1 MNYATTPI
9 AASLGI
15 REPLMAAL
23 RRAAAALYAAITRA
37 NARKACHKMLQSDEL
52 LRDIGVTR
60 EQVRRALT
68 EC

>member
-1 MNYATTPI
+1 MNYAAAPI
-9 AASLGI
+9 AADLGI

-23 RRAAAALYAAITRA
+23 RRAAAALYAAIKRA
-37 NARKACHKMLQSDEL
+37 NARKAYREMLQSDEL
-52 LRDIGVTR
+52 LRDVGVTR

>member
-9 AASLGI
+9 AANLGI
-15 REPLMAAL
+15 RDLMAAL

-37 NARKACHKMLQSDEL
+37 NARKACRKMLQSDEL